1 MSVSSLLDL
10 APVQKLTGGLPCS
23 RYGRLKRSRAQHHIN
38 QAIVSTTSFLHLCP
52 AGVKEVHHM
61 LVNVAK
67 SLVDG
72 GENGVFSPMHL
83 LVFKKPLENGQK
95 AGEKASEGVHKVS
108 AAASSAPSR
117 K

>member
-1 MSVSSLLDL
+1 
-10 APVQKLTGGLPCS
+10 
-23 RYGRLKRSRAQHHIN
+23 
-38 QAIVSTTSFLHLCP
+38 
-52 AGVKEVHHM
+52 M

-95 AGEKASEGVHKVS
+95 AVEKASEGAHK
-108 AAASSAPSR
+108 ATEAASTAPSR

>member
-1 MSVSSLLDL
+1 
-10 APVQKLTGGLPCS
+10 
-23 RYGRLKRSRAQHHIN
+23 
-38 QAIVSTTSFLHLCP
+38 
-52 AGVKEVHHM
+52 M

-83 LVFKKPLENGQK
+83 LVFKKPMENGHK
-95 AGEKASEGVHKVS
+95 AGKKASEGAHK
-108 AAASSAPSR
+108 AAGAASTAPSS